1 MWLKVFYQKMLND
14 LASRLKLDMSI
25 FKSLQTYSPFRG
37 VCFMLEKLRES
48 LKVSPVVRFGE
59 YDYFIHPVTD
69 GIPFMEPDLLEEV
82 IDYICTICDFDCD
95 LIVGAEAMAIPL
107 MAPLSL
113 KTGVPYNIIRK
124 RKYGLPGEVS
134 VKQVTGYSRLD
145 LYINGISSGDKVVIV
160 DDVISTGGTLRALVT
175 ALKEIGAKIEDIIV
189 VVEKTDQKAAIED
202 ELEVNIKT
210 LVKIEV
216 RDGKVILLN

>member
-1 MWLKVFYQKMLND
+1 
-14 LASRLKLDMSI
+14 
-25 FKSLQTYSPFRG
+25 
-37 VCFMLEKLRES
+37 MLEKLRGS
-48 LKVSPVVRFGE
+48 LKASPVVRFGE

-82 IDYICTICDFDCD
+82 IVHICTMCDFDCD

-107 MAPLSL
+107 IASLSL

-134 VKQVTGYSRLD
+134 VKQVTGYSKLD
-145 LYINGISSGDKVVIV
+145 LYINGVSRGDRVVIV
-160 DDVISTGGTLRALVT
+160 DDVISTGGTLRALIT
-175 ALKEIGAKIEDIIV
+175 ALREIGAKIEDIIV
-189 VVEKTDQKAAIED
+189 VVEKTDEKAA
-202 ELEVNIKT
+202 LEKEFKVRIKT

-216 RDGKVILLN
+216 RDGKVIVLS

>member
-1 MWLKVFYQKMLND
+1 
-14 LASRLKLDMSI
+14 
-25 FKSLQTYSPFRG
+25 
-37 VCFMLEKLRES
+37 MLEKLRES
-48 LKVSPVVRFGE
+48 LKTSPVVRYGE

-82 IDYICTICDFDCD
+82 IGQICTMCDFDCD

-107 MAPLSL
+107 MVPLSL

-124 RKYGLPGEVS
+124 RKYGIPGEVS
-134 VKQVTGYSRLD
+134 VKQVTGYSKLD
-145 LYINGISSGDKVVIV
+145 LYINGISRGDRVVIV

-175 ALKEIGAKIEDIIV
+175 ALRMIGAKIEDIIV
-189 VVEKTDQKAAIED
+189 VVEKTDDKAALEE
-202 ELEVNIKT
+202 ELKVGIKT

-216 RDGKVILLN
+216 RDGKVIVLS

>member
-1 MWLKVFYQKMLND
+1 
-14 LASRLKLDMSI
+14 
-25 FKSLQTYSPFRG
+25 
-37 VCFMLEKLRES
+37 MLEKLRES
-48 LKVSPVVRFGE
+48 LSSSPVVRFGE

-82 IDYICTICDFDCD
+82 IDHICTMCDFDCD

-124 RKYGLPGEVS
+124 RRYGIPGEIS
-134 VKQVTGYSRLD
+134 VKQVTGYSDMD
-145 LYINGISSGDKVVIV
+145 LYINGITSGERVVIV

-175 ALKEIGAKIEDIIV
+175 ALRGIGAIIDDIII
-189 VVEKTDQKAAIED
+189 VVEKTDRKSTIEE
-202 ELEVNIKT
+202 ELDVRIKT
-210 LVKIEV
+210 LVRIEV
-216 RDGKVILLN
+216 RDSKVIVLS